1 MILSFNFMR
10 IQEARELRFNYLS
23 LSRLSDIFF
32 MRLSVGSVVFVSGA
46 FPVQGLGNTRFFRKI
61 LPTCGD
67 FSENS
72 LWLDLVFLSRPR
84 KHLST

>member
-1 MILSFNFMR
+1 MVFSLKFYADSRSEGVTFQLLS
-10 IQEARELRFNYLS
+10 A
-23 LSRLSDIFF
+23 SRLSDNFF
-32 MRLSVGSVVFVSGA
+32 MRLSVGSVIFISVA
-46 FPVQGLGNTRFFRKI
+46 FLVQGLGNTRFFRKI

-72 LWLDLVFLSRPR
+72 LQLDLVFLSRPR